1 MKNLLFIILIGL
13 SFLFVL
19 ACKNNNTQIKGNLP
33 KAPVPLNQKP
43 VSSVKYI
50 YGNHFRVQNST
61 WYETLLEVCRR
72 CGTRRF
78 ITGPGGGTTYQ
89 KFWVSRH
96 DPKRCRNWSSQGYM
110 QIEFAEEKL
119 PTKATVLIQPKYT
132 GAYSSLTLEWGQP
145 FEITAMAQPINENKG
160 FQISVNP
167 SDGLGGVYSLIVQS
181 NYSNHVKQSAL
192 DIIVTYGQ
200 SDVQTIIFGKLEKLK
215 KKAVKKSPFDCNT
228 YTN

>member
-19 ACKNNNTQIKGNLP
+19 ACNDKNAQVKGNLP
-33 KAPVPLNQKP
+33 KAPVPLKP

-78 ITGPGGGTTYQ
+78 ITGQGGGTTYQ
-89 KFWVSRH
+89 RFWVSRA

-110 QIEFAEEKL
+110 QIEFAEKKL

-132 GAYSSLTLEWGQP
+132 GTYSSLALEWGQP
-145 FEITAMAQPINENKG
+145 FEITALAQPINENKG

-167 SDGLGGVYSLIVQS
+167 SDGLGGIYSLIVQS
-181 NYSNHVKQSAL
+181 NYSNHVQQSAL
-192 DIIVTYGQ
+192 EITVTYGQ
-200 SDVQTIIFGKLEKLK
+200 NDVQTIISGKLDKLK
-215 KKAVKKSPFDCNT
+215 EKAVKKSSFDCNT